1 MGATDSKI
9 ALRTG
14 IFRLA
19 KERNLNENDE
29 YWSSLWSVPESADD
43 IFSLF
48 TAQDLRRIRDQAP
61 ENFATLFTKLY
72 ERIVQIKSS
81 PIFTPSTDTSQPP
94 TSPQA
99 LQAITKQLLNCIRLL
114 TRLIPFVYE
123 KTGAPGDEAVLA
135 ASLFWSTHK
144 KGSRCFGERLVSTVL
159 DLLFLSDFTVPK
171 SEDAAQQAQINY
183 CIWES
188 GIGQTQLVATSKEF
202 VFHRLEVMRLLLC
215 LLSESMYTPGSTI
228 LTQPN
233 RALDYLAFL
242 PDKKVVLTLLCSLI
256 NTALKFKSAG
266 WGIPYKMKPAH
277 DPHDLLAVYCIQT
290 LLALLNAAKNASTI
304 STTAADGESVGGEEN
319 GKPGISGNGS
329 PHPRPH
335 SIEDQPAAD
344 GTTPASNRSLN
355 LFHGYV
361 ARLHRQG
368 DFAFLSSNISR
379 ILTLLVRSRASYFQM
394 GSRTQHNICQE
405 TMMLLWTLLQV
416 NLKFSTFLIESEE
429 FMSVIV
435 AVSFFS
441 WDNKADPLYIG
452 QVRMAV
458 FLLHIFSEEPRFG
471 ERLNG
476 NFDQAILPTAMR
488 IPANQIS
495 HADWLIYTFYTLI
508 TTTKTIHAA
517 LHPTML
523 MVLRNIA
530 PYLKGLTPFAS
541 DKLMRLLT
549 IYSSPTVLLAN
560 ESNYRSL
567 LYVLEII
574 NYVIYYQM
582 SSNMQ
587 FLYALIRTNDTVRKL
602 AQLDFATALVEWEDV
617 QKAREQ
623 RVLAGMS
630 DKARGKLPEA
640 SPTPRSQPGSPTSV
654 VSGRPSNGGGS
665 PVTGLDFYPTLE
677 WFNSWYPKL
686 PLRGILILLD
696 ATVPYVQDHLAQN
709 PLQSDTQVLVLL
721 RSNEFHQRLPR
732 DLDAATNGA
741 APPIAIRHLRW
752 SKPLSAW
759 YRGLLWSQIYVA
771 GTAPLGLWNGTN
783 IQLFQVK
790 SQ

>member
-290 LLALLNAAKNASTI
+290 LLVLLNAAKNASTI

-344 GTTPASNRSLN
+344 
-355 LFHGYV
+355 
-361 ARLHRQG
+361 
-368 DFAFLSSNISR
+368 
-379 ILTLLVRSRASYFQM
+379 
-394 GSRTQHNICQE
+394 
-405 TMMLLWTLLQV
+405 V